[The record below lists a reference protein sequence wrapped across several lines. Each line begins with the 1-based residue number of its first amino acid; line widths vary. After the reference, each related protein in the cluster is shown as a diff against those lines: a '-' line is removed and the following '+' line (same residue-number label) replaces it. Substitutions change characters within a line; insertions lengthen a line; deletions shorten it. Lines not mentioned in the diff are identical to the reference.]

1 MKSWK
6 PLLVAGVILQ
16 LFAVNGCNQYRVIP
30 AQYENQ
36 VNKDLTLA
44 DAKKHAANAQGHM
57 VVWGGEILKSTRHP
71 KETRIEVLQLPLNDD
86 LIPAGERVESSGRFV
101 AVDNQGEIIDPAVV
115 PEGTR
120 VTIVG
125 QLRPSGAASS
135 DPLLQD
141 APVVAIRD
149 MTVWDKTLRRAWPYY
164 PYHGPYYG
172 GYYYGYRP
180 YVFWDG
186 ARVPGS

>member
-1 MKSWK
+1 MNSWK
-6 PLLVAGVILQ
+6 PMLIAGVIVQ
-16 LFAVNGCNQYRVIP
+16 LLAVTGCNQYRVIP
-30 AQYENQ
+30 SQYESL

-44 DAKKHAANAQGHM
+44 EAKDHSANAQGQL

-86 LIPAGERVESSGRFV
+86 LIPAGERTESSGRFV

-125 QLRPSGAASS
+125 QLTPSRISS
-135 DPLLQD
+135 DDPLMQN
-141 APVVAIRD
+141 APVIAIRD
-149 MTVWDKTLRRAWPYY
+149 MTVWNKKLTRAWPYHSY
-164 PYHGPYYG
+164 YGPYYG
-172 GYYYGYRP
+172 SYYYGYRP

-186 ARVPGS
+186 TRVQGS